1 MGCHS
6 DGAHETGL
14 LVCGGAH
21 SFLRITGGLI
31 GILGKTVGFS
41 PFMTGIITVLAALYM
56 VIMGFEMLVSRR
68 SG

>member
-1 MGCHS
+1 MKPVFLFVAGRTLS
-6 DGAHETGL
+6 YGL
-14 LVCGGAH
+14 L
-21 SFLRITGGLI
+21 GGLI